1 MNFRKV
7 TLLLLS
13 LVIASTASSCTARY
27 QELLR
32 DRDDRIQA
40 LNGDVSRLRGENE
53 ELQNRLAARPAPVEA
68 TVDTGADDMIDEI
81 QNDLGSDAD
90 VRYSRGRLSIG
101 VNNSVTFSSGSTAL
115 KSTSHRVLRSVAEVL
130 RSKFSGRRFFV
141 EGHTDTDPIRKTK
154 NRFSSNRDLA
164 AERAESVAS
173 YLIQQGVPEASIV
186 IVGWGPFDPVRRGD
200 KAANRRVEIVVG
212 DSL

>member
-1 MNFRKV
+1 MNFRKA

-13 LVIASTASSCTARY
+13 LVTASLATSCTARY
-27 QELLR
+27 QDLLR

-53 ELQNRLAARPAPVEA
+53 ELRNRLTARPAPVDASA
-68 TVDTGADDMIDEI
+68 TSGRDDLLDSLQE
-81 QNDLGSDAD
+81 DLGSDAD

-101 VNNSVTFSSGSTAL
+101 VNNSVTFDSGSVAL
-115 KSTSHRVLRSVAEVL
+115 KSSAHRVLRNVADVL

-141 EGHTDTDPIRKTK
+141 EGHTDTDPIKKTK

-164 AERAESVAS
+164 ARRAEAVAS
-173 YLIQQGVPEASIV
+173 YLIKQGVSESSIV
-186 IVGWGPFDPVRRGD
+186 IVGWGPFDPVKRGD

>member
-1 MNFRKV
+1 MNFRKA
-7 TLLLLS
+7 TLLFLS
-13 LVIASTASSCTARY
+13 LVTASLGTSCTARY

-53 ELQNRLAARPAPVEA
+53 ELRNRLAARPEPVEA
-68 TVDTGADDMIDEI
+68 SAAPARDDLLDSL
-81 QNDLGSDAD
+81 QDDLGSDAD
-90 VRYSRGRLSIG
+90 VRYNRGRLSIG
-101 VNNSVTFSSGSTAL
+101 VNNSVTFSSGSVEL
-115 KSTSHRVLRSVAEVL
+115 KSSSHRVLRNVADVL

-164 AERAESVAS
+164 AERAEAVAS
-173 YLIQQGVPEASIV
+173 YLIKQGVPESSIV
-186 IVGWGPFDPVRRGD
+186 IVGWGPFDPVKRGD